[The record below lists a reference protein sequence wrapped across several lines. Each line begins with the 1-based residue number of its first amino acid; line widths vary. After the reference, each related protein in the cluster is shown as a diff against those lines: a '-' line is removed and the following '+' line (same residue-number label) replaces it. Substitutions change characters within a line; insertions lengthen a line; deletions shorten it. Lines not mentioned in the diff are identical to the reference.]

1 MCEKAP
7 RARLTISGHPPI
19 AATDPTGGLSLRDL
33 DCALARISEEQRQ
46 LSLLVGLEGISYGQ
60 TAMILGVPIGTV
72 RSRLSRGRSSLRE
85 LMDRRDGTEAPSG
98 AAIHERR
105 AEAPTPRPGI

>member
-1 MCEKAP
+1 V
-7 RARLTISGHPPI
+7 I
-19 AATDPTGGLSLRDL
+19 
-33 DCALARISEEQRQ
+33 
-46 LSLLVGLEGISYGQ
+46 LLVGLEGTSYGQ

-98 AAIHERR
+98 AAIHERQSADAASR
-105 AEAPTPRPGI
+105 NLSYSEYSFAADAAA